1 MAGDSPPP
9 SLQKPM
15 AITYAHRAAR
25 SPAKY
30 AVRRWRVSD
39 RLLGFLLVLPSL
51 LLFLG
56 LIVYPLLQAFL
67 LSFYNVSTLTLQ
79 GDYVGL
85 KNYRDVLVRGEF
97 WISFGNTVIWTL
109 GSLLGQV
116 GLGILIA
123 LLLNTQF
130 RGRSI
135 ARGVVLMPYLLS
147 SVVTVMIWQWMLNDL
162 YGVVDATLMT
172 WGVTDSPIPWLTR
185 MPNAMV
191 TTIMI
196 GTWKLFPFVVI
207 TILAR
212 LQTIPEQLYEAAKI
226 DGAGPFSRF
235 IDITIP
241 QIKSVLLFILLLRG
255 IWDFK
260 EFDLIFLMTG
270 GGPQIGTQTLPL
282 LIYKEAFGQLHL
294 GRGAAI
300 AILMLLIMTVMF
312 FVYLWYYKRD
322 VKRAAQ

>member
-1 MAGDSPPP
+1 MT
-9 SLQKPM
+9 
-15 AITYAHRAAR
+15 IVYTNRAAQAAMKPVSR
-25 SPAKY
+25 RRQLSDPA
-30 AVRRWRVSD
+30 
-39 RLLGFLLVLPSL
+39 LGFLLVLPSL
-51 LLFLG
+51 LLFIT
-56 LIVYPLLQAFL
+56 LIVYPLFQAFL
-67 LSFYNVSTLTLQ
+67 LSFADVSTLTLQ
-79 GDYVGL
+79 GRYTGL
-85 KNYRDVLVRGEF
+85 QNYETVLARSEF

-109 GSLLGQV
+109 GSLFGQIT
-116 GLGILIA
+116 LGILVA

-130 RGRSI
+130 PGRSL
-135 ARGVVLMPYLLS
+135 ARGVVLMPYMLS

-162 YGVVDATLMT
+162 YGVVDATLMS
-172 WGVTDSPIPWLTR
+172 WGLTNAPVPWLTR

-191 TTIMI
+191 TTILI

-207 TILAR
+207 AILAR
-212 LQTIPEQLYEAAKI
+212 LQTIPEQLYEAARI
-226 DGAGPFSRF
+226 DGAGPWARF
-235 IDITIP
+235 TDITLP

-300 AILMLLIMTVMF
+300 AILMLVIMTVMF
-312 FVYLWYYKRD
+312 FVYLWYHQRD
-322 VKRAAQ
+322 ERRNAR

>member
-1 MAGDSPPP
+1 MT
-9 SLQKPM
+9 
-15 AITYAHRAAR
+15 ITYDKFVPRPSRQA
-25 SPAKY
+25 PP
-30 AVRRWRVSD
+30 RRWRVSD
-39 RLLGFLLVLPSL
+39 PTLGFLLVLPSL

-56 LIVYPLLQAFL
+56 LIVYPLFQAFL
-67 LSFYNVSTLTLQ
+67 LSFHNVSTLTLE
-79 GDYVGL
+79 GEYVGL
-85 KNYRDVLVRGEF
+85 ANYETVLARGEF
-97 WISFGNTVIWTL
+97 WTSFGNTVVWTL

-116 GLGILIA
+116 VLGILIA

-130 RGRSI
+130 RGRGL
-135 ARGVVLMPYLLS
+135 ARGVVLMPYMLS

-162 YGVVDATLMT
+162 YGIVDATLMA
-172 WGVTDSPIPWLTR
+172 WGITNTPIPWLTR

-191 TTIMI
+191 TTILI

-212 LQTIPEQLYEAAKI
+212 LQTIPEQLYEAARI
-226 DGAGPFSRF
+226 DGAGAWARF
-235 IDITIP
+235 MDITLP

-312 FVYLWYYKRD
+312 SVYLWYYQRD
-322 VKRAAQ
+322 ERRNAR

>member
-1 MAGDSPPP
+1 MT
-9 SLQKPM
+9 
-15 AITYAHRAAR
+15 ITYDKFVPRPSRQA
-25 SPAKY
+25 PP
-30 AVRRWRVSD
+30 RRWRVSD
-39 RLLGFLLVLPSL
+39 PTLGFLLVLPSL

-56 LIVYPLLQAFL
+56 LIVYPLFQAFL
-67 LSFYNVSTLTLQ
+67 LSFHNVSTLTLE
-79 GDYVGL
+79 GEYVGL
-85 KNYRDVLVRGEF
+85 ANYETVLARGEF
-97 WISFGNTVIWTL
+97 WTSFGNTVVWTL

-116 GLGILIA
+116 VLGILIA

-130 RGRSI
+130 RGRGL
-135 ARGVVLMPYLLS
+135 ARGVVLMPYMLS

-162 YGVVDATLMT
+162 YGIVDATLMA
-172 WGVTDSPIPWLTR
+172 WGITNTPIPWLTR

-191 TTIMI
+191 TTILI

-212 LQTIPEQLYEAAKI
+212 LQTIPEQLYEAARI
-226 DGAGPFSRF
+226 DGAGAWARF
-235 IDITIP
+235 MDITLP

-312 FVYLWYYKRD
+312 FVYLWYYQRD
-322 VKRAAQ
+322 ERRNAR